1 MQNVYDLIAMWQYI
15 VEFSCFVINVITLE
29 RKLVLA
35 ALYVFFCCISFFK
48 GKANVTDYWVR
59 IVPMVRLPFKWNL
72 FSSTV
77 TRYCYLVC
85 SSNFRVWTTEFV
97 QHNWNPVGFAFLQN
111 VFATFLRRYK
121 LKFGIFL
128 VNFHFGY
135 YN

>member
-15 VEFSCFVINVITLE
+15 VEFSCFVIKVITLE

-35 ALYVFFCCISFFK
+35 ALHVFFSCISFFK

-85 SSNFRVWTTEFV
+85 SSNFRVCW
-97 QHNWNPVGFAFLQN
+97 WNPVGFAFLQN

>member
-59 IVPMVRLPFKWNL
+59 IVLMVRLPFKWNL

-85 SSNFRVWTTEFV
+85 SSNFRVCW
-97 QHNWNPVGFAFLQN
+97 WNPVGFAFLQN

-128 VNFHFGY
+128 VNFHSGY
-135 YN
+135 HN